1 MQKRLRLLFITEGFE
16 GFIDKRVEARR
27 LTSALLTGV
36 EIGEGTLLSSK
47 LFIFWTE
54 REREKGAGISAL
66 SGISYI

>member
-1 MQKRLRLLFITEGFE
+1 MTKVGFFFITE

-36 EIGEGTLLSSK
+36 EIGEGTLLSGK

-54 REREKGAGISAL
+54 REREKRERA
-66 SGISYI
+66 

>member
-1 MQKRLRLLFITEGFE
+1 MEE
-16 GFIDKRVEARR
+16 GFIDRRVEAWR

-54 REREKGAGISAL
+54 RDRKGSGHMCFEWYIIHMNLDRSRKISEQ
-66 SGISYI
+66 

>member
-1 MQKRLRLLFITEGFE
+1 MQKRLRLFFFITEGFE

-36 EIGEGTLLSSK
+36 EIGEGTLLSK

-54 REREKGAGISAL
+54 KEREKGERV
-66 SGISYI
+66 